1 MSSRRDFLRVAVAG
15 AAGLALGVGAGYM
28 ARQGE
33 VDSLNERIRELASRA
48 GVELEEEFNLY
59 NWTWYAN
66 LELIDQ
72 WAKENGIRLTIDH
85 YESNDELVATLELG
99 TVSYDLVVPSASYIP
114 SLIEKG
120 LLQKIDL
127 DKIPNVE
134 YIPESFM
141 GREWD
146 PDNEYTVIYSYGT
159 TAVAYNEDKLGG
171 DEITSWGDLFDV
183 DNPDSI
189 IRRHAGK
196 VTMLEESIE
205 VMDAAAIYLGYPIDT
220 MDENQL
226 QDIADLLIAQ
236 KQYLYGYV
244 STEAIM
250 ENLPTGSLFYIS
262 QAWNGDIAGIIYES
276 SETEVLMGIANPQ
289 IKYVVPE
296 EGAVAWFDNFAIPAN
311 AKNIENAHAF
321 INWFLDPV
329 ISAIHTMTVKYPFP
343 AGIKYV
349 PEILRND
356 PTIFVPESLYDKL
369 YWTMLTPELEE
380 LWQRYWQ
387 QVQTA

>member
-1 MSSRRDFLRVAVAG
+1 
-15 AAGLALGVGAGYM
+15 
-28 ARQGE
+28 
-33 VDSLNERIRELASRA
+33 
-48 GVELEEEFNLY
+48 
-59 NWTWYAN
+59 
-66 LELIDQ
+66 
-72 WAKENGIRLTIDH
+72 
-85 YESNDELVATLELG
+85 
-99 TVSYDLVVPSASYIP
+99 
-114 SLIEKG
+114 
-120 LLQKIDL
+120 
-127 DKIPNVE
+127 
-134 YIPESFM
+134 
-141 GREWD
+141 
-146 PDNEYTVIYSYGT
+146 
-159 TAVAYNEDKLGG
+159 
-171 DEITSWGDLFDV
+171 
-183 DNPDSI
+183 
-189 IRRHAGK
+189 
-196 VTMLEESIE
+196 
-205 VMDAAAIYLGYPIDT
+205 